1 MTGAGTG
8 AGVVLR
14 PPVRPMTARP
24 AHALPDEGRAE
35 RFSFEPKFD
44 GFRALAF
51 VQDGRAVLQSRQ
63 QRFLTR
69 YFPEI
74 TTALLAQVPDGT
86 VLDGELVIRTGG
98 RFDFG
103 ALQRRIHP
111 SAMHAARR
119 SQVTPATFVIFDV
132 LAREGVDLRPEQYRR
147 RRKALRRL
155 LDDARPPLALMPATR
170 DLTGAQA
177 WMTDDGGT
185 GIDGSGIGGSGI
197 EGVVVKDR
205 RRSYRP
211 DRHTWDKVR
220 IHHTTDAVIGGVTGP
235 LAHPEALILGRLD
248 ERGRLRVAGRTRPL
262 ALAQRTEVAAV
273 LRAPAGAHPWPPVIP
288 AARFGQYGA
297 RPLVYTKVAPQVVV
311 EVDADVCWEHG
322 RWRHPVTYRR
332 LRVDLTPA
340 DVPAVRPA

>member
-1 MTGAGTG
+1 
-8 AGVVLR
+8 
-14 PPVRPMTARP
+14 MTARP
-24 AHALPDEGRAE
+24 TAALPDEGRAE

-51 VQDGRAVLQSRQ
+51 VQDGRVVLQSRQ

-74 TTALLAQVPDGT
+74 TTALLQQVPDGT

-98 RFDFG
+98 RLDFG

-119 SQVTPATFVIFDV
+119 SQTTPATFVIFDV
-132 LAREGVDLRPEQYRR
+132 LVREGVDLRPEQYRR

-155 LDDARPPLALMPATR
+155 LNEVRPPLALMPATR
-170 DLTGAQA
+170 DLAGARA
-177 WMTDDGGT
+177 WMADHAGT
-185 GIDGSGIGGSGI
+185 RIEGSGI

-220 IHHTTDAVIGGVTGP
+220 IHHTTDAIVGGVTGP
-235 LAHPEALILGRLD
+235 VDHPEALVLGRFD

-262 ALAQRTEVAAV
+262 APAQRAELAAV

-297 RPLVYTKVAPQVVV
+297 GPLVYTKVAPNVVV
-311 EVDADVCWEHG
+311 EVDADVCWDHG

-332 LRVDLTPA
+332 LRIDLTPT
-340 DVPAVRPA
+340 DIGPGRPR